1 MLSGLADEYRDRYGH
16 PGELGSVAPEEFEPP
31 HGVFVVVLEGGETVA
46 GGALRRV
53 SDRTA
58 EVKRM
63 WTAPDRRRQG
73 YAWLVLDRLEGE
85 ARDLGYA
92 VLRLETGPAQ
102 PEARSLYERRGYARI
117 PAYGPYEGAIA
128 FERDLADGSR
138 RPDLSIGAFTPRGP
152 WTVEPDRMAWRF
164 PSDAEGDID
173 ALRAQAAA
181 LARELLRPRRLPP
194 GARVA
199 SVCWYL
205 GGALVAW
212 GVRERGTARSR
223 SGLSRRL
230 RPAFERLGPTYIKL
244 GQIISAGEGIFPEE
258 LVEEFRLLRDR
269 VPPEPFPVVR
279 RTLEEDLG
287 GPLGAVF
294 SSFDRR
300 PIASASIAQVHA
312 ATLRTGERVVVK
324 VQRRDVAASVR
335 LDLAAMSFLAPKLV
349 GRIPVAA
356 LTNPPALV
364 ELFAETIVEELDFRL
379 EAQNMLDIAAV
390 FATVDQRFIVV
401 PRPHPELV
409 TRRVLV
415 MEHLHGFRWGNAA
428 GMRAAGIDT
437 AAVLRSSLIAFLE
450 GALLYGVFHGDLH
463 GGNLL
468 VQPDATVALLDF
480 GITGRLDR
488 RQRLAFL
495 RLQVGATSNDVT
507 VQVEALRDLGALPA
521 DADTE
526 AVIADLG
533 LDRPPIDPTTLSADE
548 MVDELREVTK
558 ALLAYGARLPKE
570 LMLFVKDILFL
581 NGAMATM
588 APDVDILGEIL
599 AVVTYF
605 NEHHGEQ
612 IARDVGVE
620 LARTPIDLGG
630 YRAAMG
636 FADETEPIT
645 FSDLQ
650 ERRELIRRRLQQR
663 SASARRQPLRRVL
676 VRALRWVRPGPARR

>member
-1 MLSGLADEYRDRYGH
+1 MVDQLDRSGRGTDGHH
-16 PGELGSVAPEEFEPP
+16 PGRAEES
-31 HGVFVVVLEGGETVA
+31 G
-46 GGALRRV
+46 
-53 SDRTA
+53 
-58 EVKRM
+58 
-63 WTAPDRRRQG
+63 
-73 YAWLVLDRLEGE
+73 
-85 ARDLGYA
+85 
-92 VLRLETGPAQ
+92 
-102 PEARSLYERRGYARI
+102 
-117 PAYGPYEGAIA
+117 
-128 FERDLADGSR
+128 
-138 RPDLSIGAFTPRGP
+138 RPDLAIGAFTPHGP
-152 WTVEPDRMAWRF
+152 WTVQPDQMGWRF
-164 PSDAEGDID
+164 PAESGGEID
-173 ALRAQAAA
+173 ALRDEAAG
-181 LARELLRPRRLPP
+181 LARDLVRPRRLPP

-199 SVCWYL
+199 SVSWRL
-205 GGALVAW
+205 GWALLAW
-212 GVRERGTARSR
+212 GLRERGTAASR
-223 SGLSRRL
+223 AGLSRRL

-287 GPLGAVF
+287 RPLGEVF
-294 SSFDRR
+294 VSFDSR

-312 ATLRTGERVVVK
+312 ATLRSGERVVVK
-324 VQRRDVAASVR
+324 VQRRNVASLVR
-335 LDLAAMSFLAPKLV
+335 LDLAAMSFIAPILV

-364 ELFAETIVEELDFRL
+364 DLFAETIVEELDFRL

-390 FATVDQRFIVV
+390 FATIDQRSIVV
-401 PRPHPELV
+401 PRPHPDLV

-415 MEHLHGFRWGNAA
+415 MEHLHGFKWGNAA

-437 AAVLRSSLIAFLE
+437 AGVLRTSLIAFLE

-480 GITGRLDR
+480 GITGRLDQR
-488 RQRLAFL
+488 KRLAFL
-495 RLQVGATSNDVT
+495 RLQMGATSNNIT
-507 VQVEALRDLGALPA
+507 VQVEALRDLGALPP
-521 DADTE
+521 DSDVE
-526 AVIADLG
+526 SVIRDLG
-533 LDRPPIDPTTLSADE
+533 LDRPAIDPSTLSADE

-558 ALLAYGARLPKE
+558 ALLGYGARLPKE

-612 IARDVGVE
+612 IARDVGLE
-620 LARTPIDLGG
+620 LARTPIDLDG
-630 YRAAMG
+630 YRAALG
-636 FADETEPIT
+636 FPDETDPIT
-645 FSDLQ
+645 FQDLQ
-650 ERRELIRRRLQQR
+650 ERRELIRRRLEQR
-663 SASARRQPLRRVL
+663 NAGRRRRPFF
-676 VRALRWVRPGPARR
+676 RALYRLLRPERA